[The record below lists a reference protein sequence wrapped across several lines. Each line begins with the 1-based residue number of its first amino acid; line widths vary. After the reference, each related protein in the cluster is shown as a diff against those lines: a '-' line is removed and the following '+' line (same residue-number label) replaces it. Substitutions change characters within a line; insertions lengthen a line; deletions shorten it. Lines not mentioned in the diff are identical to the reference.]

1 MLKKFH
7 EAALDEIYVPGSN
20 EEVFSGRLLKVQRD
34 HVTLPNG
41 NDTTR
46 EYIRHPGAVAIVPV
60 LADGSVVLVKQ
71 CRYPLGTLLWE
82 IPAGKLDHGPEE
94 DTLEC
99 AKRELSEE
107 TGLTADHWRKLT
119 VLETT
124 PGFCNERIHLY
135 LATGLHAGKT
145 HPDEDEFVCTLRMPL
160 SDAVQKVMDGTF
172 RDGKTALA
180 LLMVQQLLSAPCQ
193 Q

>member
-7 EAALDEIYVPGSN
+7 EPVLDESYVEGSN

-60 LADGSVVLVKQ
+60 LDDGRVVLVKQ

-82 IPAGKLDHGPEE
+82 TPAGKLDHGEAE
-94 DTLEC
+94 DADEC

-107 TGLTADHWRKLT
+107 TGYDAAHWQRLISIA
-119 VLETT
+119 TT
-124 PGFCNERIHLY
+124 PGFSDEIIHLY
-135 LATGLHAGKT
+135 KAWGLQEYAQHT
-145 HPDEDEFVCTLRMPL
+145 DEDEFIGVQAFSPEQLKKMIAEGELYDAKTLC
-160 SDAVQKVMDGTF
+160 
-172 RDGKTALA
+172 ALYA
-180 LLMVQQLLSAPCQ
+180 AKII
-193 Q
+193 

>member
-7 EAALDEIYVPGSN
+7 EPVLDEIYIEGSN

-46 EYIRHPGAVAIVPV
+46 EYICHPGAVAIVPV
-60 LADGSVVLVKQ
+60 LDDGRVVLVKQ

-82 IPAGKLDHGPEE
+82 IPAGKLDHGEAE
-94 DTLEC
+94 DADEC

-107 TGLTADHWRKLT
+107 TGYDAAHWQRLISIA
-119 VLETT
+119 TT
-124 PGFCNERIHLY
+124 PGFSDEIIHLY
-135 LATGLHAGKT
+135 KAWGLQEYAQHT
-145 HPDEDEFVCTLRMPL
+145 DEDEFIGVQAFSPEQLKKMIAEGELYDAKTLC
-160 SDAVQKVMDGTF
+160 
-172 RDGKTALA
+172 ALYA
-180 LLMVQQLLSAPCQ
+180 AKII
-193 Q
+193 

>member
-20 EEVFSGRLLKVQRD
+20 EEVFGGRLLKVQRD

-107 TGLTADHWRKLT
+107 TGYDAKHWQQLISIA
-119 VLETT
+119 TT
-124 PGFCNERIHLY
+124 PGFSDEIIHLY
-135 LATGLHAGKT
+135 KAWGLQKFAQHTMRTNSSAYRPFLPQSCVAWSLT
-145 HPDEDEFVCTLRMPL
+145 ASCTMP
-160 SDAVQKVMDGTF
+160 KPC
-172 RDGKTALA
+172 ALFT
-180 LLMVQQLLSAPCQ
+180 LQR
-193 Q
+193 

>member
-7 EAALDEIYVPGSN
+7 EPVLDEIYVEGSN

-60 LADGSVVLVKQ
+60 LEDGSVVLVKQ
-71 CRYPLGTLLWE
+71 CRYSLGTLLWE
-82 IPAGKLDHGPEE
+82 IPAGKLDHGEAE
-94 DTLEC
+94 DADEC

-107 TGLTADHWRKLT
+107 TGYDAAHWQRLISIA
-119 VLETT
+119 TT
-124 PGFCNERIHLY
+124 PGFSDEIIHLY
-135 LATGLHAGKT
+135 KAWGLQKYAQHT
-145 HPDEDEFVCTLRMPL
+145 DEDEFIGVQAFSPEQLKKMIAEGELYDAKTLC
-160 SDAVQKVMDGTF
+160 
-172 RDGKTALA
+172 ALYA
-180 LLMVQQLLSAPCQ
+180 AKII
-193 Q
+193 

>member
-1 MLKKFH
+1 MLRKFH
-7 EAALDEIYVPGSN
+7 EPVLDEIYVEGSN

-60 LADGSVVLVKQ
+60 LDDGRVVLVKQ

-82 IPAGKLDHGPEE
+82 IPAGKLDHGETE
-94 DTLEC
+94 DADEC

-107 TGLTADHWRKLT
+107 TGYDAAHWQRL
-119 VLETT
+119 VSIATT
-124 PGFCNERIHLY
+124 PGFSDEIIHLY
-135 LATGLHAGKT
+135 KAWGLQEYAQHT
-145 HPDEDEFVCTLRMPL
+145 DEDEFIGVQTFSPEQLREMIAEGELYDAKTLC
-160 SDAVQKVMDGTF
+160 
-172 RDGKTALA
+172 ALYVA
-180 LLMVQQLLSAPCQ
+180 KII
-193 Q
+193 

>member
-7 EAALDEIYVPGSN
+7 EPVLDESYVEGSN

-60 LADGSVVLVKQ
+60 LDDGRVVLVKQ

-82 IPAGKLDHGPEE
+82 IPAGKLDHGEAE
-94 DTLEC
+94 DADEC

-107 TGLTADHWRKLT
+107 TGYDAAHWQRLISIA
-119 VLETT
+119 TT
-124 PGFCNERIHLY
+124 PGFSDEIIHLY
-135 LATGLHAGKT
+135 KAWGLQEYAQHT
-145 HPDEDEFVCTLRMPL
+145 DEDEFIGVQVFSPEQLKKMIAEGELYDAKTLC
-160 SDAVQKVMDGTF
+160 
-172 RDGKTALA
+172 ALYA
-180 LLMVQQLLSAPCQ
+180 AKII
-193 Q
+193 

>member
-7 EAALDEIYVPGSN
+7 DVALDEVYVAGSN

-60 LADGSVVLVKQ
+60 LADGRVVLVKQ

-82 IPAGKLDHGPEE
+82 IPAGKLDHGEAE
-94 DTLEC
+94 DADEC
-99 AKRELSEE
+99 ARRELSEE
-107 TGLTADHWRKLT
+107 TGYEAEHWQRL
-119 VLETT
+119 VSIATT
-124 PGFCNERIHLY
+124 PGFSDEIIHLY
-135 LATGLHAGKT
+135 KAWGLKQYAQHT
-145 HPDEDEFVCTLRMPL
+145 DEDEFIGVEAFTPEQLKAMLAAGELYDAKTLC
-160 SDAVQKVMDGTF
+160 
-172 RDGKTALA
+172 ALYA
-180 LLMVQQLLSAPCQ
+180 AKII
-193 Q
+193 

>member
-7 EAALDEIYVPGSN
+7 EPVLDEIYIEGSN

-46 EYIRHPGAVAIVPV
+46 EYICHPGAVAIVPV
-60 LADGSVVLVKQ
+60 LDDGRVVLVKQ

-82 IPAGKLDHGPEE
+82 IPAGKLDHGEAE
-94 DTLEC
+94 DPDEC

-107 TGLTADHWRKLT
+107 TGYDAAHWQRL
-119 VLETT
+119 VSIATT
-124 PGFCNERIHLY
+124 PGFSDEIIHLY
-135 LATGLHAGKT
+135 KAWGLQEYAQHT
-145 HPDEDEFVCTLRMPL
+145 DEDEFIGVRAFSPEQLRKMIAEGELYDAKTLC
-160 SDAVQKVMDGTF
+160 
-172 RDGKTALA
+172 ALYA
-180 LLMVQQLLSAPCQ
+180 AKII
-193 Q
+193 

>member
-1 MLKKFH
+1 MVTIDTTHDDALREVPFARETIYDGHILHVEKWRVTCPNGR
-7 EAALDEIYVPGSN
+7 EAPREIVVHKGAAAVVP
-20 EEVFSGRLLKVQRD
+20 VFDNGDTLLVRQHRVAVD
-34 HVTLPNG
+34 RVTL
-41 NDTTR
+41 
-46 EYIRHPGAVAIVPV
+46 
-60 LADGSVVLVKQ
+60 
-71 CRYPLGTLLWE
+71 E
-82 IPAGKLDHGPEE
+82 IPAGKLDGVDE
-94 DTLEC
+94 DPFVC
-99 AKRELSEE
+99 AQRELSEE

-180 LLMVQQLLSAPCQ
+180 LLMVQQLLSAPCKQ
-193 Q
+193 

>member
-7 EAALDEIYVPGSN
+7 EPVLDEIYVEGSN

-60 LADGSVVLVKQ
+60 LDDGRVVLVKQ

-82 IPAGKLDHGPEE
+82 IPAGKLDHGEAE
-94 DTLEC
+94 DADEC

-107 TGLTADHWRKLT
+107 TGYDAAHWQRLISIA
-119 VLETT
+119 TT
-124 PGFCNERIHLY
+124 PGFSDEIIHLY
-135 LATGLHAGKT
+135 KAWGLQEYAQHT
-145 HPDEDEFVCTLRMPL
+145 DEDEFIGVQAFSQEQLKKMIAEGELYDAKTLC
-160 SDAVQKVMDGTF
+160 
-172 RDGKTALA
+172 ALYA
-180 LLMVQQLLSAPCQ
+180 AKII
-193 Q
+193 

>member
-7 EAALDEIYVPGSN
+7 EPVLDEIYVEGSN

-60 LADGSVVLVKQ
+60 LEDGRVVLVKQ

-82 IPAGKLDHGPEE
+82 IPACKLDHGEAE
-94 DTLEC
+94 DPDEC

-107 TGLTADHWRKLT
+107 TGYDAAHWQRL
-119 VLETT
+119 VSIATT
-124 PGFCNERIHLY
+124 PGFSDEIIHLY
-135 LATGLHAGKT
+135 KAWGLQEYAQHT
-145 HPDEDEFVCTLRMPL
+145 DEDEFIGVQAFSPEQLKKMIAEGELYDAKTLC
-160 SDAVQKVMDGTF
+160 
-172 RDGKTALA
+172 ALYA
-180 LLMVQQLLSAPCQ
+180 AKII
-193 Q
+193 

>member
-1 MLKKFH
+1 M
-7 EAALDEIYVPGSN
+7 
-20 EEVFSGRLLKVQRD
+20 
-34 HVTLPNG
+34 TL
-41 NDTTR
+41 
-46 EYIRHPGAVAIVPV
+46 
-60 LADGSVVLVKQ
+60 
-71 CRYPLGTLLWE
+71 E
-82 IPAGKLDHGPEE
+82 IPAGKLDGADE
-94 DTLEC
+94 DPFVC
-99 AKRELSEE
+99 AQRELSEE
-107 TGLTADHWRKLT
+107 TRLTADHWRKLT

-180 LLMVQQLLSAPCQ
+180 LLMVQQLLSAPCKQ
-193 Q
+193 